1 MSDRKSSIAH
11 VAFQMVEPPPTLIE
25 ETEEGDA
32 KQDGGDEGGGGGGGG
47 EEENCV
53 HHDMGRRVGRQEN
66 IKPEELEA
74 LNGKTRLTVEEVDEM
89 RDQLPFFKARQSRF
103 STVSAP
109 GYPGLSSRPSFGG
122 LSSRPSF
129 GGLSSRLSFG
139 GLSSRPSM
147 ASLKSTISRVNS
159 ELYPERGSF
168 VAFSL
173 GQSLADMP
181 PLARK
186 MYIITQVTTYTSTTF
201 NYVAHEA
208 FPDTAD

>member
-1 MSDRKSSIAH
+1 MSERKSSIAH
-11 VAFQMVEPPPTLIE
+11 VAFQMEEPPLTLIDDTGGK
-25 ETEEGDA
+25 ETT
-32 KQDGGDEGGGGGGGG
+32 QDGGDEGGGGGGEEGGG
-47 EEENCV
+47 EAEGYCD
-53 HHDMGRRVGRQEN
+53 HHVMGRRMGRQEN
-66 IKPEELEA
+66 VKPEELEA
-74 LNGKTRLTVEEVDEM
+74 LNGRTRHAVEEADEVH
-89 RDQLPFFKARQSRF
+89 DQLPFFKARQSRF

-109 GYPGLSSRPSFGG
+109 GYPGLTSRPSFGG

-173 GQSLADMP
+173 GQSLVDMP

-186 MYIITQVTTYTSTTF
+186 MYIITQVTT
-201 NYVAHEA
+201 
-208 FPDTAD
+208 DT